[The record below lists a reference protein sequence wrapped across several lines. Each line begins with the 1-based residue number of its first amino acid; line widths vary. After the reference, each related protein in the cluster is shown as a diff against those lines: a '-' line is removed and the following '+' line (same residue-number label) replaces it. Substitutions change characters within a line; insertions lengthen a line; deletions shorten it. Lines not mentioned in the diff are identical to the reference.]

1 MHSVKKCLSFLQIF
15 SKKINGLKNL
25 SFWDVFIEFYGF
37 CPDSGLKDPDPKQC
51 FFVLYDPLW
60 AAALYLSKLLVRA
73 PLFSISWSMA
83 SWRPPPP
90 VISSSRLVLLS
101 PPPPRPPRSSSCSRW
116 RCLFASIYEDAATK
130 LFNRIEVE
138 IPPRGNWI
146 QIQIRSYSEQSHK
159 FKTRI
164 LIR

>member
-1 MHSVKKCLSFLQIF
+1 MFNINKKVFPCTWTHWQLPINHVYVVTSRENCKKCSSFLQIF

-83 SWRPPPP
+83 SWRPPP
-90 VISSSRLVLLS
+90 S

-130 LFNRIEVE
+130 LFNRI
-138 IPPRGNWI
+138 
-146 QIQIRSYSEQSHK
+146 
-159 FKTRI
+159 
-164 LIR
+164 